1 MTTPPR
7 SLSDDDRYELGPA
20 LGRGGMADVV
30 RAHDRLLDRDVAVK
44 LLRKVDPADRARF
57 ETEARLLALLNH
69 PNIVT
74 VLDAGVDGASP
85 WLMLELV
92 EGATLDVL
100 LADGP
105 VDGARLAPI
114 GGQLAAALAH
124 AHSHGVVHRDV
135 KPSNVLVAA
144 GDRVKLTDFGIARL
158 AGSEASLT
166 LTGQT
171 IGTAAYLAPEQVT
184 GDAIGAPA
192 DVYSLGL
199 VLLEALTGRREYEGA
214 AVEAAMARLQRSPLI
229 PTSLPTGWAGLISTM
244 TARQPADRPTAAAV
258 AGRLRALA
266 GRPAGAAP
274 VQDPSTTTASLPV
287 LADTRRRRRTPMVV
301 GLAVVAGLVLAAALR
316 LAGGAGDAP
325 ASAGSMPSGVATG
338 GSAPTASPRGT
349 PSASPSATPR
359 AVKAGTG
366 SATTAGHASPAK
378 RPKAHRKP
386 GHTKHKH
393 TKPKH
398 AKHKHHHKKHR

>member
-1 MTTPPR
+1 MTTPAR
-7 SLSDDDRYELGPA
+7 GLTDNDRYELGPA

-44 LLRKVDPADRARF
+44 LLREVNPADRARF

-74 VLDAGVDGASP
+74 VLDAGVDGVSP

-92 EGATLDVL
+92 EGATLHEL

-105 VDGARLAPI
+105 VDGSRLAAI
-114 GGQLAAALAH
+114 GAQLADALAH
-124 AHSHGVVHRDV
+124 AHAHGVVHRDV

-158 AGSEASLT
+158 VVPEASLT

-184 GDAIGAPA
+184 GDPIGPPA

-214 AVEAAMARLQRSPLI
+214 AVEAAMARLQRSPLV
-229 PTSLPTGWAGLISTM
+229 PTSLPPGWPGLVSTM
-244 TARQPADRPTAAAV
+244 TAGLPADRPTAAKV
-258 AGRLRALA
+258 AERLRALA
-266 GRPAGAAP
+266 ERPSASPAALP
-274 VQDPSTTTASLPV
+274 TLTTTASIPAQV
-287 LADTRRRRRTPMVV
+287 GSSHRRRTPTV
-301 GLAVVAGLVLAAALR
+301 LAIAVLAGLVLAAMLR
-316 LAGGAGDAP
+316 LVGATGDAP
-325 ASAGSMPSGVATG
+325 ASASD
-338 GSAPTASPRGT
+338 T
-349 PSASPSATPR
+349 PSAATQVTEHPTPSARSSPGATPATPR
-359 AVKAGTG
+359 VVKATT
-366 SATTAGHASPAK
+366 SSRATQHQAPRA
-378 RPKAHRKP
+378 PKAQHHP
-386 GHTKHKH
+386 GRMKHHSPKHKPH
-393 TKPKH
+393 
-398 AKHKHHHKKHR
+398 KHK